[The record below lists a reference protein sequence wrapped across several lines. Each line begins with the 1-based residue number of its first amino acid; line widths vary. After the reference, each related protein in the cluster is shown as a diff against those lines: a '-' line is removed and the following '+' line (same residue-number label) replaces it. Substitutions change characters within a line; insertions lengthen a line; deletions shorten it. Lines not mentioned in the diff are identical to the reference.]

1 MSSRIRSVT
10 WNLSDRSRR
19 IMGWRWCEEH
29 DVKMLQKI
37 MAEYEANRPKTIW
50 GAFEALR
57 AGAAR
62 K

>member
-1 MSSRIRSVT
+1 
-10 WNLSDRSRR
+10 
-19 IMGWRWCEEH
+19 MGWRWCEEH